1 MSTERDNWN
10 NANGSIIGTLAV
22 TAVGAIIGIIAKKRT
37 GKKSDEDVVLKAG
50 KYKITKSKDK

>member
-22 TAVGAIIGIIAKKRT
+22 TAVGAIIGIIAKK
-37 GKKSDEDVVLKAG
+37 EDGEKVR
-50 KYKITKSKDK
+50 